1 MFGRVF
7 IIPTTD
13 QNVQRE
19 GMLSRLFE
27 SDVMQDENP
36 YCRPGSCD
44 IDPEVIRHIANAHN
58 AGKESA
64 LFHPGFSPETGAG
77 AEVEPDRI
85 IFNDPATVVF
95 WNDGTKTVVKC
106 TKGDAFSP
114 AAGFALCYMKKTMG
128 EKAYRETLKVVYEAE
143 KALDQAKQAAEA
155 AKKEIESAKQENPA
169 KQEKQ
174 AKPAKPARQAR
185 QAKPAKSGRKKSVK
199 QA

>member
-1 MFGRVF
+1 MFGSIF
-7 IIPTTD
+7 IIPTTN

-19 GMLSRLFE
+19 GMFSRLFE

-36 YCRPGSCD
+36 YCRLGRCD
-44 IDPEVIRHIANAHN
+44 IDPEVIRHIANAHD

-64 LFHPGFSPETGAG
+64 FFHHGFSPETGAG

-106 TKGDAFSP
+106 TKGDTFSP

-143 KALDQAKQAAEA
+143 KALDQTKQATEA
-155 AKKEIESAKQENPA
+155 AKKAESAKKE
-169 KQEKQ
+169 
-174 AKPAKPARQAR
+174 KPAEKPAEE
-185 QAKPAKSGRKKSVK
+185 KPAKSGRKKSEK
-199 QA
+199 QT

>member
-27 SDVMQDENP
+27 SDIMQNENP

-44 IDPEVIRHIANAHN
+44 IDPEMIRHIANAHDT
-58 AGKESA
+58 GKESA
-64 LFHPGFSPETGAG
+64 LFHPGFSPETGTR

-128 EKAYRETLKVVYEAE
+128 EKAYKETLKLVYEEE
-143 KALDQAKQAAEA
+143 KALDRAKQAAEA
-155 AKKEIESAKQENPA
+155 SKKTESAKKE
-169 KQEKQ
+169 
-174 AKPAKPARQAR
+174 KPAEKPAEE
-185 QAKPAKSGRKKSVK
+185 KPAKSGRKKSEK